1 MMKALVL
8 KGKEQVELV
17 DKAIPEPGPGEA
29 LIKVEYCGIGPLD
42 VRAYKTGECPGII
55 LGHEY
60 SGIITRLGPGTVR
73 WHNGQ
78 RVASNNVMQCGF
90 CRFCLE
96 GKDNICEEN
105 RILGLTV
112 DGALA
117 EYIVVPASSLHEIP
131 DEVSM
136 EEAALAEQVATAL
149 HAIKLVG
156 LKYKDRVLVQ
166 GAGAQ
171 GLITLDLAKAHG
183 ARDLIV
189 ADIDNQRLAIA
200 RDKGATVLNPK
211 EVDLVLKV
219 KDLTEGYGV
228 DYVFDCVGV
237 SASLA
242 TSLKI
247 TRPGGT
253 VSFLRGNQ
261 KPIEVDFDDLLERE
275 IDVKTSLYSTERE
288 FEEALDYLESG
299 DVTAGKYISQIISL
313 EEAAASGFAGKEKGG
328 SNLKTLV
335 KC

>member
-1 MMKALVL
+1 MKALVL
-8 KGKEQVELV
+8 KGKEQVELM
-17 DKAIPEPGPGEA
+17 DKVMPDPGPGEA

-42 VRAYKTGECPGII
+42 VRAYNTGESVGIT

-60 SGIITRLGPGTVR
+60 SGTIARLGPGTVR

-96 GKDNICEEN
+96 GKDNICAEN

-136 EEAALAEQVATAL
+136 EEAALSEQVAAAL
-149 HAIKLVG
+149 HAVKLG
-156 LKYKDRVLVQ
+156 ALKYRDRVMVQ
-166 GAGAQ
+166 GAGAL

-183 ARDLIV
+183 ARNLIV

-219 KDLTEGYGV
+219 KDLTEGWGV

-237 SASLA
+237 PASLA
-242 TSLKI
+242 ASLKLV
-247 TRPGGT
+247 RPGGT
-253 VSFLRGNQ
+253 VAFLRSTHT
-261 KPIEVDFDDLLERE
+261 PIQVDFDDLLARE
-275 IDVKTSLYSTERE
+275 IEIKSSLYSTERE
-288 FEEALDYLESG
+288 LEEALGYLESG
-299 DVTAGKYISQIISL
+299 DVTAAKYISKIITL
-313 EEAAASGFAGKEKGG
+313 EEAAVSGFTGKEKGG
-328 SNLKTLV
+328 SYLKTLV